1 MKAGCAEDMGR
12 DVLKSD
18 SAGLSIP
25 EVGLEME
32 AGSLGGVYTTVEG
45 LLKKVRGNLIDDNPF
60 FAASVEAADG
70 DDGGS
75 ADAGDSLE
83 PGRASKMRD
92 FVRRFDEP
100 LGSLRPHSLA
110 VTAARERALGPVP
123 GALRAGKTLSHDG
136 RSRCARPARE
146 ASVPVTHG

>member
-1 MKAGCAEDMGR
+1 MGR

-60 FAASVEAADG
+60 FAASVEAESEEEKKLILKHFVWTNNLNGAAKDTRG
-70 DDGGS
+70 RWSSSNGYGAYPGS
-75 ADAGDSLE
+75 
-83 PGRASKMRD
+83 
-92 FVRRFDEP
+92 VRQR
-100 LGSLRPHSLA
+100 
-110 VTAARERALGPVP
+110 
-123 GALRAGKTLSHDG
+123 
-136 RSRCARPARE
+136 
-146 ASVPVTHG
+146 